1 MVGKPVTK
9 VSRKPFKSGLAVNTV
24 SGIVPFPYDAPG
36 RTGQPAFT
44 FVEDDSIVL
53 CTTCYPAELTYEQA
67 KAENDRLAAIAKN
80 HDMGASLSENK
91 TSKEIMMITD
101 PVDGHEGDGE
111 GQSPTNEN
119 ENGAAGQNPDGE
131 LPEGGAGNAGNA
143 GEPVAAADAP
153 VMGEGEAEAEA
164 EVGDDDRHQDEQQP
178 EEGAG

>member
-67 KAENDRLAAIAKN
+67 KAENDRLATIAKTTIW
-80 HDMGASLSENK
+80 GRRPQK
-91 TSKEIMMITD
+91 TK
-101 PVDGHEGDGE
+101 
-111 GQSPTNEN
+111 Q
-119 ENGAAGQNPDGE
+119 A
-131 LPEGGAGNAGNA
+131 
-143 GEPVAAADAP
+143 
-153 VMGEGEAEAEA
+153 
-164 EVGDDDRHQDEQQP
+164 RRKR
-178 EEGAG
+178 